1 MSTNAGPET
10 FDEVRQAYSEST
22 PARERLG
29 MLFDP
34 DTFVELDRFSTV
46 EDEPCGV
53 VCGYGSVGGS
63 PACAFAQEGGGFGMA
78 QAAKISKLYDL
89 ALKTGI
95 PVVGVYDCGGGRVSE
110 GIAALEAYGQ
120 LLLRINNLSGVVPQV
135 ALVLG
140 SCTGATAM
148 LACSADFVVMEKDA
162 TFFMTPPVLSQDKAE
177 AAGTA
182 QAAAKAGVAHIL
194 AETPG
199 EACESVRKMLSYLPA
214 NNLSTSPALP
224 HTPPEGELAPGDYAE
239 AEPVSLAGAI
249 FDTGSLLELL
259 PEFGTNSYTA
269 LATLGGIPVGIA
281 GTKNKLGADD
291 CAKLAKLVMVC
302 DAFQIPVVTLVNAAG
317 FEPSSQAELCGA
329 VREMAKLGHVY
340 AEATTAKAAVITGKA
355 YGGVYIAL
363 ASRASNSDY
372 TIAWPQTAISAL
384 DPQTAVAFLHA
395 DEITAQRSRQ
405 EILNDYLAQVASPL
419 AGAKAGYL
427 DDVIP
432 PELTRAALIS
442 ALDLLSAKRVHKNP
456 KKHGNIPL

>member
-1 MSTNAGPET
+1 
-10 FDEVRQAYSEST
+10 
-22 PARERLG
+22 